1 MDKRA
6 YQRQYYQNEETQSL
20 QSKQYRQRTAQ
31 LDEMSNTIVL
41 SVTELI
47 KFLDGKTTKTEVVN
61 QLKSISTPDVDK
73 VVTAISKLDKDIL
86 SNKLDIKPLKQGL
99 DALKRELSLIPKS
112 LPKIPEQ
119 KDAIKVT
126 NLNEVTLDTTALEKA
141 INGLKLDP
149 KIEVKPTDVKVE
161 QTDFKPLQKL
171 LLDVIKAVK
180 AQKYPEFP
188 KIDIPKTDLSKV
200 EKKLDEHKKLLKE
213 IVDKPVGGGGGG
225 GGGSSFTDAQGKSV
239 YVTLNPDGSLP
250 VTAAINNTLVPTDPL
265 IEYVVQDEA
274 PNDTGA
280 SYYGF
285 AKIDGTYLIMER
297 DKTSVPYTD
306 RYANIGNNATRTTY
320 QLAWT
325 NRATL
330 TFDYI
335 FNLTGV

>member
-6 YQRQYYQNEETQSL
+6 YQRQYYQNEDTQSL

-250 VTAAINNTLVPTDPL
+250 VTAAIEASVTTPFKPTDAYS
-265 IEYVVQDEA
+265 IQAISD
-274 PNDTGA
+274 
-280 SYYGF
+280 
-285 AKIDGTYLIMER
+285 DGTYKYFFFE
-297 DKTSVPYTD
+297 DKDLNYYVMRKTLATGFFGYTK
-306 RYANIGNNATRTTY
+306 GTGGFATVYVNSTTGPSGSPTWASY
-320 QLAWT
+320 GT
-325 NRATL
+325 
-330 TFDYI
+330 TF
-335 FNLTGV
+335 